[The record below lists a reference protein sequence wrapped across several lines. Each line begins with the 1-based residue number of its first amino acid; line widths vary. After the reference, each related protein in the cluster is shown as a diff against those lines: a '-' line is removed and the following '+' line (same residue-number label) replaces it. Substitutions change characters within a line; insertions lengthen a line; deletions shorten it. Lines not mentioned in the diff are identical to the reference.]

1 MESKINKKRLQ
12 KKNFLNQ
19 GKDLDRKTF
28 TAFIN
33 KMNIRK
39 VSNNVDVNIVL
50 KDMQADP
57 EVEVHHA
64 KV

>member
-1 MESKINKKRLQ
+1 
-12 KKNFLNQ
+12 
-19 GKDLDRKTF
+19 
-28 TAFIN
+28 
-33 KMNIRK
+33 MNIRK